1 MTHFKIDDRT
11 LQLLSAQATLSG
23 TFHHTLGT
31 PVPLKSLPLC
41 LHVDRCMTETQFTV
55 EMNSER
61 HSLTLPTAENNHL
74 RLAAFIEEIANG
86 PRLFERLTESTHHLA
101 PAAPPAAN
109 AA

>member
-1 MTHFKIDDRT
+1 MTHFKIDERT
-11 LQLLSAQATLSG
+11 LQLLNVQAALSG
-23 TFHHTLGT
+23 TFHHAIDT
-31 PVPLKSLPLC
+31 PVTLRRMPFC
-41 LHVDRCMTETQFTV
+41 FHVDRCVRETQFTV

>member
-1 MTHFKIDDRT
+1 MTHFKFNNRT

-23 TFHHTLGT
+23 TFHHALRT
-31 PVPLKSLPLC
+31 PVTRRSLPFC

-61 HSLTLPTAENNHL
+61 HSLTLPTAENSHL
-74 RLAAFIEEIANG
+74 KLAAFIEEIANG
-86 PRLFERLTESTHHLA
+86 PRLFEKPTESIHHLA